1 MRTDHSL
8 GKSLVPGKI
17 DARRR
22 SWLDG
27 ITDAMSMN
35 LRKLQKM
42 VRNRRPGMLQSM
54 GHKKSD
60 MAGNLNNNKPYSA
73 SKQPTLKVSP
83 ASAVD
88 LE

>member
-1 MRTDHSL
+1 
-8 GKSLVPGKI
+8 
-17 DARRR
+17 
-22 SWLDG
+22 
-27 ITDAMSMN
+27 
-35 LRKLQKM
+35 
-42 VRNRRPGMLQSM
+42 MLQSM

>member
-1 MRTDHSL
+1 ML
-8 GKSLVPGKI
+8 GKIKG
-17 DARRR
+17 RRR
-22 SWLDG
+22 RGRQRFRWLDG